1 VEGAADAFT
10 KVLAL
15 NPDSAGALNY
25 LGYMLVDRGLR
36 LEESLG
42 YIQQAVALDPYNGAY
57 LDSLG
62 WAYFRLGQ
70 LDLAEENLLKAIE
83 QLRTTGVVYDHLG
96 DLYFKKGNREQAIHY
111 WEKALEQEDDELEK
125 DQVAQ
130 KIEKARSGQAL
141 PE

>member
-1 VEGAADAFT
+1 
-10 KVLAL
+10 
-15 NPDSAGALNY
+15 
-25 LGYMLVDRGLR
+25 
-36 LEESLG
+36 
-42 YIQQAVALDPYNGAY
+42 
-57 LDSLG
+57 
-62 WAYFRLGQ
+62 

-96 DLYFKKGNREQAIHY
+96 DLYYQKGNREQALQY

-125 DQVAQ
+125 DQVAE